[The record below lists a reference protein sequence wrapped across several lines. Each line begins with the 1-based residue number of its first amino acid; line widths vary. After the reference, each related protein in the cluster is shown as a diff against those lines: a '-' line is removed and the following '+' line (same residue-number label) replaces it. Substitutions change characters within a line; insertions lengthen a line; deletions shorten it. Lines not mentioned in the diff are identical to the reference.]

1 MSEKV
6 QLSKLQQISNDELT
20 ALQTL
25 NDNFKRI
32 ENQFDNV
39 LSRTNESPNNMESDL
54 DMDQHSIINV
64 KSGKGPND
72 VVVRKDIQDL
82 VDKAEDVLL
91 TADKVLG
98 RVDEKT
104 RQAGDYANKSRI
116 WAEGDTHEVQAL
128 GGDYSS
134 KSSAGLSYAYANAP
148 YGVTVED
155 FAAQHNVTVQGEK
168 GDKGEAGRD
177 GQDGQKG
184 QDGRD
189 ATINGQNMLFIE
201 QGKGIII
208 DQNIN
213 TLTISSEVTKDYV
226 DNQIGSI
233 GFALDV
239 LNGEV
244 I

>member
-25 NDNFKRI
+25 NDNFKKI

-91 TADKVLG
+91 AADKVLG

-116 WAEGDTHEVQAL
+116 WAEGDAPEVQSL

-134 KSSAGLSYAYANAP
+134 KASAGLSYAYANAP
-148 YGVTVED
+148 YGVAVED

-168 GDKGEAGRD
+168 GDKGEAG
-177 GQDGQKG
+177 QKG
-184 QDGRD
+184 QDGHD
-189 ATINGQNMLFIE
+189 AMINGQNMLFIE
-201 QGKGIII
+201 QGEGIII
-208 DQNIN
+208 DQNID

>member
-25 NDNFKRI
+25 NDNFKKI

-54 DMDQHSIINV
+54 DMDHHSIINV

-116 WAEGDTHEVQAL
+116 WAEGDAHEVQAL

-134 KSSAGLSYAYANAP
+134 KASAGLSFAYANAP
-148 YGVTVED
+148 YGVSVED

-168 GDKGEAGRD
+168 GDKGEV
-177 GQDGQKG
+177 GQDGQN
-184 QDGRD
+184 GRD
-189 ATINGQNMLFIE
+189 ALINGQNMLFIE

-208 DQNIN
+208 DQNID
-213 TLTISSEVTKDYV
+213 TLTISSEVTKEYV